1 MEAKTFEV
9 TPLRLPAEEPQLR
22 QPVVDGLFRRGEVVN
37 WIGAPKTGKTWLA
50 YTLLAKVI
58 LGQPWAE
65 FRTRPGRVLLI
76 DNELHPE
83 TGQARLWRVFRQAG
97 IAPEASEAGMAVA
110 WCRGR
115 RGSLEDLEATIRAA
129 GRGAFSLVVIDAL
142 YRFIPKG
149 TQENDNSDMT
159 QVYNHLDAIADAGDC
174 AILCVHHASK
184 GSQASKGTMDVGAG
198 AGAIGRA
205 VDGHVVFLEHEERDC
220 LVMQA
225 RTRSFQSPHP
235 RVVQVDW
242 STARVWVR
250 DDLKAEPKLPEPPKT
265 KKAAPKDRL

>member
-1 MEAKTFEV
+1 MEAKAFEV
-9 TPLRLPAEEPQLR
+9 KPLRLGGEEPRLR
-22 QPVVDGLFRRGEVVN
+22 DPVVEGLVRRGEVVN

-50 YTLLAKVI
+50 YTLLAKVL

-65 FRTRPGRVLLI
+65 FRTRPGKVLLI
-76 DNELHPE
+76 DNELHAE
-83 TGQARLWRVFRQAG
+83 TGEARLWRVFRQAG
-97 IAPEASEAGMAVA
+97 IPPETSEDRMAVA

-115 RGSLEDLEATIRAA
+115 RGSLEDLEATVRAA

-142 YRFIPKG
+142 YRFIPRG

-159 QVYNHLDAIADAGDC
+159 QVYNHLDAIAAAGDC

-184 GSQASKGTMDVGAG
+184 GSQAAKGTMDVGAG

-205 VDGHVVFLEHEERDC
+205 VDGHVVFLEHEEPDC
-220 LVMQA
+220 LVMMA
-225 RTRSFQSPHP
+225 RTRSFQSPAS
-235 RVVQVDW
+235 RVIQVDW
-242 STARVWVR
+242 SSARVWVR
-250 DDLKAEPKLPEPPKT
+250 DDLKPEPKLPEPPK